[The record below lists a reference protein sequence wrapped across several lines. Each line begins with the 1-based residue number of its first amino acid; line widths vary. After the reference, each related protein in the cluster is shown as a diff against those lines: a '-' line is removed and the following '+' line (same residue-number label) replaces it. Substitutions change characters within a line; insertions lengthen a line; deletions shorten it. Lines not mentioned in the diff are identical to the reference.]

1 MNTTIIKVSQ
11 LIFCQQELIAK
22 PGNAVKAE
30 SDLNIQILKFLDD
43 IKRSDRLVKKFK
55 IRRFEQYKKQIDRVF
70 LDIYITPNVC
80 Y

>member
-43 IKRSDRLVKKFK
+43 IKDRIVWSRNLKSGVSNSTRSR
-55 IRRFEQYKKQIDRVF
+55 
-70 LDIYITPNVC
+70 
-80 Y
+80 